1 MTLSS
6 LASNIRHLRKQLSLS
21 QEELANRLGLN
32 RGNIASYEKGTAEPK
47 ICNLLNLAHFY
58 KVPVNDLISVDL
70 HCPVALKTAKENY
83 QYELKEEDK
92 IKLEEFIKQAEEL
105 QTVMKS
111 LQVCHQYQLKNVSE
125 MPIELQPIVSHFNQ
139 LCGAGGH
146 LMKAHNDLLD
156 FVKSRMK

>member
-21 QEELANRLGLN
+21 QEELAKKLELK
-32 RGNIASYEKGTAEPK
+32 RGNIASYETGTAEPK

-58 KVPVNDLISVDL
+58 KVPVNDLITVDL

-92 IKLEEFIKQAEEL
+92 VKLDEFIKQAEEL
-105 QTVMKS
+105 RIVMKS
-111 LQVCHQYQLKNVSE
+111 LKVCHQYQIKNVSE
-125 MPIELQPIVSHFNQ
+125 MPAELQSLVSNFNQ
-139 LCGAGGH
+139 LCNAGGH
-146 LMKAHNDLLD
+146 LMEVHEELLE

>member
-92 IKLEEFIKQAEEL
+92 VKLAEFIKQAEEL
-105 QTVMKS
+105 QTVIQS
-111 LQVCHQYQLKNVSE
+111 LKVCHQYQLKNVSD
-125 MPIELQPIVSHFNQ
+125 MPAELQPIVSNFNQ
-139 LCGAGGH
+139 LCSAGGH
-146 LMKAHNDLLD
+146 LMQAHNNLLD

>member
-6 LASNIRHLRKQLSLS
+6 LASNIRHLRKQLSIS

-70 HCPVALKTAKENY
+70 HCPVALKTAKDNY
-83 QYELKEEDK
+83 RYELKEEDK
-92 IKLEEFIKQAEEL
+92 VKLEEFIKQAEEL
-105 QTVMKS
+105 RTVMQS
-111 LQVCHQYQLKNVSE
+111 LKVCHQYQLKNVNE
-125 MPIELQPIVSHFNQ
+125 MPAELQPIVSNFNQ
-139 LCGAGGH
+139 LCSAGGH
-146 LMKAHNDLLD
+146 LMQAHNDLLN